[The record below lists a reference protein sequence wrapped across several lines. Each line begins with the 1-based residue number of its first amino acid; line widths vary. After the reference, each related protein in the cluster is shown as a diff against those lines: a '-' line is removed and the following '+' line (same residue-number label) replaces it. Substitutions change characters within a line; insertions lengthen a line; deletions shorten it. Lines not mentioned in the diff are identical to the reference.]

1 MFIYYNLQ
9 KTKFISTILVSLSI
23 ILTGCS
29 NQENQ
34 LNISTTPSE
43 TNQNLP
49 QVVATTAVLC
59 DLVQQVAEKTIN
71 LTCLA
76 SEDSQPELYQPTDF
90 DRQAIDQAELILYNG
105 YNFETLLQ
113 KLIKSTKNKSPKIAV
128 AQVAVPKPLNHTQ
141 AGKIVPDPHVWHNV
155 KNTVKMVDII
165 NNNLKKIAPKNAEF
179 YTKNTQEMKRKLNKM
194 DTWVKERISTIPKKQ
209 RILITTHDA
218 MGYYAKA
225 YGLAIP
231 GTLQGLNS
239 NEKVTPARMKQLATI
254 LNNNLIPTIFLDTT
268 TNRELIEN
276 VAEEAR
282 VTISKNSLF
291 ADDLGTPGSAGDTY
305 QDMMTA
311 NTRTI
316 VEGLGGTYLI
326 FEAK

>member
-1 MFIYYNLQ
+1 MFIYHNIQ
-9 KTKFISTILVSLSI
+9 KTKFISTTLITLSI

-34 LNISTTPSE
+34 LNISTTPSD

-105 YNFETLLQ
+105 YNFETSLQ

-165 NNNLKKIAPKNAEF
+165 NNSLKKIAPKNAEF
-179 YTKNTQEMKRKLNKM
+179 YSNNTQKIKSELNQM
-194 DTWVKERISTIPKKQ
+194 DTWVKERVATIPKKQ
-209 RILITTHDA
+209 RTLITTHDA

-231 GTLQGLNS
+231 GTLQRLNS
-239 NEKVTPARMKQLATI
+239 NEKVTSTRMKQLATI

-291 ADDLGTPGSAGDTY
+291 ADDLGTPGSAGETY
-305 QDMMTA
+305 QEMMTA

>member
-9 KTKFISTILVSLSI
+9 KTKFISTILVTLSI

-90 DRQAIDQAELILYNG
+90 DRQAIEQAELILYNG

>member
-1 MFIYYNLQ
+1 
-9 KTKFISTILVSLSI
+9 LSI

-90 DRQAIDQAELILYNG
+90 DRQAIEQAELILYNG

>member
-1 MFIYYNLQ
+1 MFIYHNLQ
-9 KTKFISTILVSLSI
+9 KTKFINTILVTLSI
-23 ILTGCS
+23 ILSGCS

-34 LNISTTPSE
+34 LNISTTPSNI
-43 TNQNLP
+43 NQNLP

-59 DLVQQVAEKTIN
+59 DLVQQIAEKTIN

-105 YNFETLLQ
+105 YNFETSLQ

-128 AQVAVPKPLNHTQ
+128 AQVAVPKPLNHTE

-155 KNTVKMVDII
+155 KNTVKMLDVI
-165 NNNLKKIAPKNAEF
+165 NNNLKKIASENAEL
-179 YTKNTQEMKRKLNKM
+179 YTNNTQKIKTELNQM
-194 DTWVKERISTIPKKQ
+194 DTWVKERVATIPKKQ
-209 RILITTHDA
+209 RTLITTHDA

-239 NEKVTPARMKQLATI
+239 NEKVTSARMKQLATI
-254 LNNNLIPTIFLDTT
+254 LKNNLIPTIFLDTT